1 VFHLVLTP
9 RSDALHRSHLHLDI
23 GRWRR
28 CDA

>member
-1 VFHLVLTP
+1 VLTP